1 MVGTSGTRTDTLP
14 ATSPQSLERN
24 VASRSVVPEHL
35 LLRVEDMDDVRRL
48 DGADQ
53 DLLLCIED
61 DVVATTTA
69 GDGAWADDL
78 EERAANLGE
87 LGQFG
92 LIKPH
97 SNEIELKMGRVL
109 LGFCKFFG

>member
-1 MVGTSGTRTDTLP
+1 MVL
-14 ATSPQSLERN
+14 
-24 VASRSVVPEHL
+24 EHL

-48 DGADQ
+48 DDADQ
-53 DLLLCIED
+53 DLLLCVED

-87 LGQFG
+87 PGQFG
-92 LIKPH
+92 LIKPY
-97 SNEIELKMGRVL
+97 SNEIELKMVKMTKWL
-109 LGFCKFFG
+109 